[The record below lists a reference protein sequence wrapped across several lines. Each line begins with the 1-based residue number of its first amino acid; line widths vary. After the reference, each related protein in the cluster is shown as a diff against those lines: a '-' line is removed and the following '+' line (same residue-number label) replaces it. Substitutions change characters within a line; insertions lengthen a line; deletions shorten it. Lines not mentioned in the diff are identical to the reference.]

1 MYRQVIDDQ
10 VEAQQ
15 TAFDRQMAQQRLL
28 NDIESL
34 RLAADRLH
42 FANHFQAARLGLP
55 APPTLLRRF
64 LGLTWRAIGTVF
76 RYAVR
81 TLRKNS

>member
-1 MYRQVIDDQ
+1 MYRQAVDDQ
-10 VEAQQ
+10 LAMQQ

-55 APPTLLRRF
+55 PPPSLLRRIVGF
-64 LGLTWRAIGTVF
+64 AWRATTGIVSYVA
-76 RYAVR
+76 RS
-81 TLRKNS
+81 LR